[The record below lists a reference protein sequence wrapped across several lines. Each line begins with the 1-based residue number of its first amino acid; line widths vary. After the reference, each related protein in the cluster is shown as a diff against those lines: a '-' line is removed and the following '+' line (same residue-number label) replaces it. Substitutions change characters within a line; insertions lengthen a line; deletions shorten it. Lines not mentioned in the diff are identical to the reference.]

1 MPRWSLLRIAAP
13 NSLRLPTPRTQLPR
27 HRRRAFRISDSACVE
42 YTARDRRRAYDC
54 RNGYIGLQAYTKT
67 WNRDGQR
74 VIVTLDDIARRADV
88 SQPTDS
94 RTHVDSPLIRVKGK
108 ARIRQIAYKAGYQVN
123 LVARILKKGR
133 LARSDWSCR
142 RSATPTFQS
151 SSSALPI
158 LPELPT
164 TLTKAQ
170 RGRHGR

>member
-1 MPRWSLLRIAAP
+1 MAQQRLQQLLH
-13 NSLRLPTPRTQLPR
+13 LRQVGLAR
-27 HRRRAFRISDSACVE
+27 HRDAQVA
-42 YTARDRRRAYDC
+42 
-54 RNGYIGLQAYTKT
+54 
-67 WNRDGQR
+67 R
-74 VIVTLDDIARRADV
+74 VIKFAPVIKQVSPLHALDDIARRADV